1 MLDTDTILKQIL
13 HSTILSLNGWS
24 IYINCYKEINKQPSY
39 WNKRFER
46 TNVLL
51 NRACLEWQ
59 LYPDTRNSRN
69 ILTKILILKIDP
81 GSNILY
87 WNVSQK
93 IISNVNWIGY
103 CWKNKVRLSIC
114 ISWVYVWVC
123 NSEKVLQDPGKDIK
137 Y

>member
-93 IISNVNWIGY
+93 TTSNVNGLGY
-103 CWKNKVRLSIC
+103 CWKIIFKKHSILSEVTKA
-114 ISWVYVWVC
+114 SKTEYMYKLSVC
-123 NSEKVLQDPGKDIK
+123 VSL
-137 Y
+137 